1 MSLGPRFTE
10 ALVLAASIHRNQVR
24 KGPKPIPYIGH
35 LLSVAGIVIDFGG
48 TEDEAIAAL
57 LHDAV
62 EDQGGQSTRDTIR
75 RLFGDEVVNTV
86 DACSDT
92 DEEAK
97 PSWRLRKTRYI
108 AHLRTATPSAALVS
122 AADKLAN
129 SRSILT
135 DLREIGDET
144 WARFSCTKQESL
156 WYYRAIVDA
165 LRETLINPSLLNE
178 LDLVVAEIEHLT
190 RQPLAVAG
198 EN

>member
-1 MSLGPRFTE
+1 
-10 ALVLAASIHRNQVR
+10 
-24 KGPKPIPYIGH
+24 
-35 LLSVAGIVIDFGG
+35 LSVAGIVIDFGG

>member
-1 MSLGPRFTE
+1 MSPRFTE
-10 ALVLAASIHRNQVR
+10 ALVLAASLHRSQVR

-62 EDQGGQSTRDTIR
+62 EDQGGPPTRDTIR
-75 RLFGDEVVNTV
+75 RLFGEEVVRTV

-92 DEEAK
+92 DEEPK

-129 SRSILT
+129 ARAILT
-135 DLREIGDET
+135 DLREIGDEIWT
-144 WARFSCTKQESL
+144 RFNCTKQESL
-156 WYYRAIVDA
+156 WYYRAVVDA
-165 LRETLINPSLLNE
+165 LRETLINPSLLSE
-178 LDLVVAEIEHLT
+178 LDLVVAEIEQLARGPLVTT
-190 RQPLAVAG
+190 RK
-198 EN
+198 N